1 MVGEKVLLT
10 PLLTVTDG
18 AATET
23 DVVGANVGEKTLVGA
38 NVGEKAG
45 LNVFVGEK
53 TLVIVTDG
61 AATDTDVVG
70 EKLLVTVIGE
80 FTVTSLVSHR

>member
-23 DVVGANVGEKTLVGA
+23 DVGANVGEKTLVGA